1 MAVPDALLFGVAGY
15 LLAAAGT
22 STLAGYVF
30 WRHRDGATERAFGV
44 FVGAIALTVIAF
56 TVRLF
61 TADLGAKFL
70 WELVAYGGLVIL
82 PAAFLVFALRF
93 TGRAEWVSRPV
104 LAALSVHPVFT
115 LVALATNPGHGL
127 FYQGVGLT
135 QVGDLSLLVWTSAN
149 AGPAF
154 WIHLAYSYSLF
165 LLGTVLLLRF
175 ALTSNELY
183 RTQTMAV
190 VAGTLVPWVVN
201 LAVVRDIGPEYLDL
215 TPLGFALGVIVLAV
229 GVFRFQLL
237 DVVPIAR
244 QALVESLDD
253 AVFVLDSG
261 GRVVETNRAGRTS
274 PCLRPEVDDPVGEPF
289 RSVLRDELA
298 GQPAFE
304 EGTAECTLRVDGDQR
319 HLWARKTPITRR
331 GAEGTSLLTVTD
343 VTERRQRERELR
355 ETKDRLESFVEASP
369 VAIMAIDPDG
379 DVTLWNPAAEEIFGW
394 TEAEVLGGFNPV
406 IPEGKRDEHDS
417 IRERAFSGESFSQVE
432 LQRRTRG
439 GARVDVTLSTAPLY
453 DADGELIE
461 VVAFLEDITDRK
473 ERERELER
481 TKELLEKSQETA
493 SIGGWEVHFE
503 SGTLRWTEEVYRI
516 HGLPLE
522 TDVSIEDGIEF
533 YHPDD
538 REAISAAFEAL
549 RSEGES
555 YDLELRIV
563 TAADEVRWVRAIGDP
578 LFGDDGAV
586 VGARGIFQDITER
599 RQNEQDLRELT
610 ERLDLAVEGANLG
623 VWDWNMETD
632 RVTFNE
638 QWAEMLGLSLEEI
651 EPTLETWEER
661 VHPEDMPRVE
671 QQLTAHIAG
680 ESERYDCEHRMQ
692 TEDGDWKWIRTV
704 GEIVERDD
712 EGNPTRA
719 VGIHIDVT
727 ERRETRKALEEERD
741 TFAQGPAVVFK
752 WENAPGLP
760 VEYVSDN
767 VTETLGYTPTQLQS
781 GEVPYTDLIHDDDRD
796 RVSAEVEEH
805 SQRGVERFSH
815 EPYRMVTDAGDL
827 RWVLDNTKVV
837 RNDGEIT
844 HYLGY
849 LIDITERKRLEDSLR
864 ESEESLRDL
873 YRITSDTDLS
883 FEEKLD
889 RILELARDRLGL
901 PFAFLTRI
909 DGDTQHVVEAVGA
922 HDRLQA
928 GASGPLSE
936 AYCRKTIQQ
945 TGLLGVQDAADE
957 GWAADPAY
965 ERFDLG
971 CYLGGKIVVNES
983 LYGTLCV
990 AGDAAREHSFTES
1003 ERAFVELL
1011 VQWVSYELERDR
1023 LEGKLRDLQEVAGEL
1038 MEAGSIDEI
1047 GEVAVGSAER
1057 ILGLD
1062 ITGIWTYDEEQEAL
1076 LPVTETPGARELFGS
1091 SPRFEPGSSLTWEV
1105 FERGEM
1111 AVFEDVSTVEGRHVE
1126 ETEIRAEVIVPLGDQ
1141 GVIST
1146 GTTSEREFSDTD
1158 VGLFELFA
1166 STVSSAMLRAEREQA
1181 LRETRAELERSN
1193 EDLEQFA
1200 YVASHDLQEPL
1211 RTVSNYLQ
1219 LLERRYGDEL
1229 DTDAEEFIE
1238 FAVDGA
1244 ERMHEM
1250 IQALLE
1256 YSRVD
1261 TRGNPLDPTDLG
1273 SVYEQACRN
1282 LNVAIEESDASIT
1295 ADDLP
1300 TVRGDESQLVQLLQ
1314 NLLDNAIKYTG
1325 DRDPR
1330 VHVSAERADGRWVI
1344 AVEDNGIGMAP
1355 EETERVFE
1363 IFERLHGRESY
1374 SGTGIGLAMCRKI
1387 VDRHGGDIWVDSE
1400 QGEGAT
1406 FSFTLPAVNDD

>member
-127 FYQGVGLT
+127 FYEGVGLT

-201 LAVVRDIGPEYLDL
+201 LAVVSDIGPEYLDL

-453 DADGELIE
+453 DADGGLIE

-638 QWAEMLGLSLEEI
+638 QWAGMLGLSLEEI
-651 EPTLETWEER
+651 EHTFETWEEL

-671 QQLTAHIAG
+671 QELNAYVAG
-680 ESERYDCEHRMQ
+680 ESESYDCEHRMR
-692 TEDGDWKWIRTV
+692 TADGDWKWIRTV

-712 EGNPTRA
+712 GGNPTRA
-719 VGIHIDVT
+719 VGIHID
-727 ERRETRKALEEERD
+727 
-741 TFAQGPAVVFK
+741 
-752 WENAPGLP
+752 
-760 VEYVSDN
+760 
-767 VTETLGYTPTQLQS
+767 
-781 GEVPYTDLIHDDDRD
+781 I
-796 RVSAEVEEH
+796 
-805 SQRGVERFSH
+805 
-815 EPYRMVTDAGDL
+815 
-827 RWVLDNTKVV
+827 TK
-837 RNDGEIT
+837 
-844 HYLGY
+844 
-849 LIDITERKRLEDSLR
+849 RKRLENSLR

-889 RILELARDRLGL
+889 RILELARGRLGL

-945 TGLLGVQDAADE
+945 TGLLGVQDAAGE
-957 GWAADPAY
+957 GWSADPAY

-1166 STVSSAMLRAEREQA
+1166 STVSSAMLRAEREQT

-1330 VHVSAERADGRWVI
+1330 VHVSAERADSRWVI